1 MTGHFPARYN
11 INGHFAW
18 VPSNAKRGMPDWL
31 NPEAP
36 LLPRMLQKLDTA
48 PLILGNGTLQIT

>member
-31 NPEAP
+31 NPKAP
-36 LLPRMLQKLDTA
+36 CFHACCKKPDTA
-48 PLILGNGTLQIT
+48 PLIWEMAPGK